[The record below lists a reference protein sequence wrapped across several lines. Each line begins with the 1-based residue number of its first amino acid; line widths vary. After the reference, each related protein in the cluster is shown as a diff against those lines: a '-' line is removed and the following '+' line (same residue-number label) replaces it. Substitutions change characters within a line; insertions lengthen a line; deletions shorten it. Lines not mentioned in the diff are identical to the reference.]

1 MPKNHI
7 KGASRGHAG
16 KGTSTLDLG
25 TEWKVI
31 GHKHNALHVKKMPH
45 CFTDRHQHL

>member
-7 KGASRGHAG
+7 EDAPRGHAG

-25 TEWKVI
+25 TEWMVT
-31 GHKHNALHVKKMPH
+31 GHKHNALHVKKLLH
-45 CFTDRHQHL
+45 CFTDRRQHL